1 MNVQSVFLK
10 VLSLERKVY
19 IIMTQVTTKEEVDD
33 RILAHLLG
41 KINMVKGNLTI
52 VKILLNE

>member
-19 IIMTQVTTKEEVDD
+19 IIMTQVTTEEEVDD